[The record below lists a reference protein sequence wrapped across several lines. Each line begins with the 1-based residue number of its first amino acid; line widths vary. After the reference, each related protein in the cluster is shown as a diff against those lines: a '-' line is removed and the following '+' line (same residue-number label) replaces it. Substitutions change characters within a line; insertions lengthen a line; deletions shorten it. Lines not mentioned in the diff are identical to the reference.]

1 MAISLTKGQ
10 NVSLSKTDPNLKN
23 VLVGLGWDT
32 RSTDGQD
39 FDLDTSVFMATEN
52 GKVPSD
58 RHFIFYNQLVSPCGG
73 VEQTGDNL
81 TGDGDGDDESVIVQ
95 LDKVE
100 SNIKSLFIT
109 VTIHDAEARRQNFGQ
124 VSNAFVRI
132 VNNDTSEEIV
142 RFDLSEDY
150 STETAMVFGEIYR
163 HNGEWKFRAIG
174 QGYTGGLYSLC
185 QQYGVNV
192 G

>member
-10 NVSLSKTDPNLKN
+10 NISLSKTDPSLKN
-23 VLVGLGWDT
+23 VLVGLGWDA

-39 FDLDTSVFMATEN
+39 FDLDASVFMATEN

-73 VEQTGDNL
+73 VEHTGDNL

-132 VNNDTSEEIV
+132 VNNDASDEIV

>member
-10 NVSLSKTDPNLKN
+10 NISLSKTDPSLKN
-23 VLVGLGWDT
+23 VLVGLGWDA

-39 FDLDTSVFMATEN
+39 FDLDASVFMATEN

-73 VEQTGDNL
+73 VEHTGDNL